1 MDINNLKYK
10 AKILFHKYKYAVLV
24 VMIGIC
30 LMLIPSKSSGKDV
43 TEQRVSDM
51 KEADTVQ
58 QELESILSGVQGV
71 GKVKVMLKESQ
82 GSETVFETNQTSSHS
97 ENSSE
102 LKTEI
107 ITITDSDRN
116 ENGLIKQINPP
127 RYQGAIIICQG
138 ANDPKVRLAVTDA
151 VSKITGLGA
160 DRIAVLIMK

>member
-1 MDINNLKYK
+1 MFY
-10 AKILFHKYKYAVLV
+10 Y
-24 VMIGIC
+24 
-30 LMLIPSKSSGKDV
+30 
-43 TEQRVSDM
+43 E
-51 KEADTVQ
+51 
-58 QELESILSGVQGV
+58 
-71 GKVKVMLKESQ
+71 GKVFNAEPGRYYLDDDGWHKKTDEEFNNEKAAEKKQYLVNKIYEIKAAKAYGGIIINDLL
-82 GSETVFETNQTSSHS
+82 VFETNQTSSHS

>member
-71 GKVKVMLKESQ
+71 GKIKVMLKESQ